1 MRGADSWPDS
11 WCWAYCSQRALWHTF
26 AVCVPPSPTYSVFCA
41 GPNRVPSPL
50 AAAQDILTP
59 ALQGLVAR
67 HAVPPAGPP
76 AVPARPARACHH
88 KHNACRGSD
97 CPRCR
102 ALPRMP
108 GHAACRVAWP
118 DAWRG
123 LHKLRLLLQGCAR
136 GAGRCVVPNK
146 QIARS
151 ATTTQQLPSHT
162 PYEKAES
169 LHAAHR
175 AVRRVIQPCVRTACY
190 GINCRSLLAAA
201 FHTAQH
207 QLRSSTA
214 VSTGRRLYWYVQ
226 CTAWWGQSSQRSSGA
241 GTEAAAANRRCDA
254 IVPVHLDERKARAL
268 KLPPPACRFDLLGF
282 RSDPWPVKTAFV
294 CFVNVTC
301 AAK

>member
-1 MRGADSWPDS
+1 MAHFRRVRPPLSHVFFLLRRTKPSSFTAGCGPRHSHTGSSGACGTTRSSARRSARRARAP
-11 WCWAYCSQRALWHTF
+11 CPRMPSQTQ
-26 AVCVPPSPTYSVFCA
+26 C
-41 GPNRVPSPL
+41 
-50 AAAQDILTP
+50 
-59 ALQGLVAR
+59 LQGVRL
-67 HAVPPAGPP
+67 PA
-76 AVPARPARACHH
+76 
-88 KHNACRGSD
+88 
-97 CPRCR
+97 CR

-108 GHAACRVAWP
+108 GHAACHVAWP

-151 ATTTQQLPSHT
+151 ATTTKQLPSHT
-162 PYEKAES
+162 RYEKAES

-226 CTAWWGQSSQRSSGA
+226 CTAWWGQSSQSEFGSG
-241 GTEAAAANRRCDA
+241 
-254 IVPVHLDERKARAL
+254 H
-268 KLPPPACRFDLLGF
+268 
-282 RSDPWPVKTAFV
+282 
-294 CFVNVTC
+294 
-301 AAK
+301 